1 MFYEK
6 LKKELE
12 KRNVSLNQLAKGCG
26 INQSGTSRYKNG
38 GLPTIEG
45 LIKICK
51 YLNVSADYLLD
62 LNEEA
67 PPPVLTD
74 QEQELLKNFRLS
86 DPGTQKSI
94 MILASSGAAEA
105 LSKETSLNSKNVG

>member
-6 LKKELE
+6 LKRELE
-12 KRNVSLNQLAKGCG
+12 IRNTNLNQLAKATG
-26 INQSGTSRYKNG
+26 INQSATSRYKSG
-38 GLPTIEG
+38 GMPNTDA

-62 LNEEA
+62 LDEGP

-74 QEQELLKNFRLS
+74 QEQELLEHFRQCKE
-86 DPGTQKSI
+86 GTRESI
-94 MILASSGAAEA
+94 LLLAQSGAEQAKQQEA
-105 LSKETSLNSKNVG
+105 LLNSKNAG